1 MPNTVLDLG
10 YNTEQANKNSCP
22 CVLILDCNNNNKLY
36 LLHSYDIPTPISPIS
51 LFNCEISW
59 DIFSSFKI
67 QLSKNSI
74 IFHSFHM

>member
-36 LLHSYDIPTPISPIS
+36 LRIRGILVI
-51 LFNCEISW
+51 CE
-59 DIFSSFKI
+59 
-67 QLSKNSI
+67 
-74 IFHSFHM
+74 